1 MSLRELISK
10 ILEKNIAL
18 FENEYSNALKYVFTD
33 VLASSKGMITSE
45 LVNEE
50 LEKIQKKNNCRT
62 SKLHRTRNSMRSFV
76 NELVI
81 LFKLNF
87 FSKNH

>member
-10 ILEKNIAL
+10 ILEKNIVL
-18 FENEYSNALKYVFTD
+18 FENEYSNALKSVFTD
-33 VLASSKGMITSE
+33 VLASSKEMITSE

-50 LEKIQKKNNCRT
+50 LEKIQKKNNNK
-62 SKLHRTRNSMRSFV
+62 SNKLQARNSMRSFV

-87 FSKNH
+87 FDKKH